1 MEIMKKLL
9 IAFLLLAGLSMN
21 GQTLTNPGFESWT
34 ITSTYAPDTVPTNWW
49 PFYCNTVKQ
58 TTDAYQGTYATKI
71 QGWFAC
77 GIAPGIMV
85 NGQAPLD
92 YGSFMESGT
101 PFTSKP
107 STFSGY
113 YKYNDQGK
121 GDSAEVT
128 VVLKHYNTLTMT
140 RDTVAY
146 SVKTLPATASYTMF
160 TVNINDLMPGVT
172 PDSIIIMFNSSKYY
186 MWNDSTGEL
195 PSLYIDRINMPETPM
210 SIIESENPLLSSSV
224 FPNPFTG
231 SASLVIDANFEQLES
246 AIVNIFDMSG
256 KKVMEIKDLRS
267 NKVLIEQGT
276 LSQGN
281 YMYQVN
287 NSNTMLSQGK
297 FVVQ

>member
-1 MEIMKKLL
+1 MKKIV

-21 GQTLTNPGFESWT
+21 GQTITNPGFESWT
-34 ITSTYAPDTVPTNWW
+34 TTSSYAPDTVPTNWW
-49 PFYCNTVKQ
+49 PLYCNTVKQ
-58 TTDAYQGTYATKI
+58 TTDAYQGAYATRI

-77 GIAPGIMV
+77 GIAPGVMV

-113 YKYNDQGK
+113 YKYNDQGT

-128 VVLKHYNTLTMT
+128 VVLKHYNTLTMS

-146 SVKTLPATASYTMF
+146 AVKALPATSGYTMF

-186 MWNDSTGEL
+186 MWNDSTWEL
-195 PSLYIDRINMPETPM
+195 PALYIDRINMPETPM
-210 SIIESENPLLSSSV
+210 AITENTNSLLLSSI

-231 SASLVIDANFEQLES
+231 SASLVIDADFEQLES
-246 AIVNIFDMSG
+246 AIVSIFDMSG
-256 KKVMEIKDLRS
+256 KKVMEIGNLSS
-267 NKVLIEQGT
+267 NKVLIEQGS
-276 LSQGN
+276 LSKGN
-281 YMYQVN
+281 YIYRVN
-287 NSNTMLSQGK
+287 SLNTLLSKGK
-297 FVVQ
+297 FIVQ